1 MLVNHLVRLGAL
13 VNVAQIG
20 RDLRDAL
27 SVREDRLFELLEAA
41 VSESQ
46 VVIDISRVGHEW
58 LWIAL

>member
-1 MLVNHLVRLGAL
+1 MGILGVLANDDVEVLHRLVVLINHLIRLRAL

-41 VSESQ
+41 V
-46 VVIDISRVGHEW
+46 G
-58 LWIAL
+58 